1 MHAFTESEMQ
11 SAWNNDSR
19 WTGITRAYPAKEVAR
34 LRGTLHIEHSLAR
47 RGAER
52 LWDLL
57 NSGTYIN
64 ALGALTGNQ
73 AVQQVQAGLKA
84 IYLSGWQ
91 VAGDANLSGQMYP
104 DQSLYPSNSVPAVVK
119 AINNAFMR
127 ADQIQHA
134 EGRNDIDWFAP
145 IVADAEAGFGGSLNA
160 FELMKSMIEAGA
172 AGVHFEDQ
180 LASAK
185 KCGHLG
191 GKVLVPAQEFVQKL
205 VAARLA
211 SDILGVPTVL
221 IARTDANSAKLL
233 TSDCDAR
240 DLEFLT
246 GDRTPDGFL
255 SYKGGLDAAINR
267 GLIYAPS
274 VDLLWCETAEPDL
287 DEARRF
293 AQGIHA
299 KFPDKMLAY
308 NCSPSFHWKRKLDD
322 ATIAKFQRELAAMG
336 YKFQFVTLAGFHAL
350 NHSMFELSRN
360 FVQNGMAAYSRL
372 QEKEFESAEAAGYTA
387 VRHQRFVGTGYFDE
401 VAQTIAQGQ
410 SSTVAL
416 EGSTE
421 AEQFNLEKVG

>member
-185 KCGHLG
+185 KCGHMG

-205 VAARLA
+205 IAARLA
-211 SDILGVPTVL
+211 ADICGVPTVL
-221 IARTDANSAKLL
+221 IARTDADSAKLL
-233 TSDCDAR
+233 TTDSDMR
-240 DLEFLT
+240 DVRFLT
-246 GDRTPDGFL
+246 GERTPEGFL
-255 SYKGGLDAAINR
+255 GYQGGIEPAINR
-267 GLIYAPS
+267 ALIYAPYA
-274 VDLLWCETAEPDL
+274 DMLWCETSEPDMR
-287 DEARRF
+287 EARRF
-293 AQGIHA
+293 AEAIHA
-299 KFPDKMLAY
+299 RFPGKLLAY
-308 NCSPSFHWKRKLDD
+308 NCSPSFHWNSKLD
-322 ATIAKFQRELAAMG
+322 AASIARFQRELGAMG
-336 YKFQFVTLAGFHAL
+336 SKFQFVTLAGFHAL
-350 NHSMFELSRN
+350 NLTMFELARDYATE
-360 FVQNGMAAYSRL
+360 GMAAYARL
-372 QEKEFESAEAAGYTA
+372 QEKEFALAESAGYGA

-401 VAQTIAQGQ
+401 LAQTIAAGPGA
-410 SSTVAL
+410 SLSLGRRTA
-416 EGSTE
+416 
-421 AEQFNLEKVG
+421 AR